1 MFLFNTKKI
10 LSVLVLL
17 FCLFAQLKAK
27 DVLFD
32 FQANPWN
39 LPTASSGG
47 SADNTNLDETI
58 QINQEGVIITN
69 QKVHKSYYNKL
80 SGGSLVIYPKN
91 SITISAP
98 RGSKIVGVEFELE
111 DEDTFDLNNP
121 QDPYDM
127 HASYDNAHYTSK
139 ATGVELK
146 YTSKN
151 STSKVRR
158 IVVHIE
164 PNVINGIEQVITPN
178 TSNDKIYNIQGVEV
192 GSLSTFDSLPK
203 GVYIVAQKKII
214 KR

>member
-1 MFLFNTKKI
+1 M
-10 LSVLVLL
+10 
-17 FCLFAQLKAK
+17 
-27 DVLFD
+27 
-32 FQANPWN
+32 
-39 LPTASSGG
+39 
-47 SADNTNLDETI
+47 
-58 QINQEGVIITN
+58 
-69 QKVHKSYYNKL
+69 
-80 SGGSLVIYPKN
+80 IYPKN

-98 RGSKIVGVEFELE
+98 RGFKIVGVDFELE
-111 DEDTFDLNNP
+111 DEYTFDLNNP
-121 QDPYDM
+121 QDPYDV

-164 PNVINGIEQVITPN
+164 PNVISGIEQVITPN
-178 TSNDKIYNIQGVEV
+178 TSNDKIYNLQGVEV
-192 GSLSTFDSLPK
+192 GSLSAFNSLPK

>member
-1 MFLFNTKKI
+1 MILFNTKKI

-47 SADNTNLDETI
+47 SANNSKLDETI

-69 QKVHKSYYNKL
+69 QKLHESYYNKL

-98 RGSKIVGVEFELE
+98 RGFKIVGVDFELE
-111 DEDTFDLNNP
+111 DEYTFDLNNP
-121 QDPYDM
+121 QDPYDV

-146 YTSKN
+146 YTSKL

-158 IVVHIE
+158 IIVHIE
-164 PNVINGIEQVITPN
+164 PNVIDGIAQVTTLKTPN
-178 TSNDKIYNIQGVEV
+178 AKIYNLQGVEV
-192 GSLSTFDSLPK
+192 GTLSTFNSLPK
-203 GVYIVAQKKII
+203 GIYIIENRKVV